1 MATWNTSDLAIFARS
16 IGDMSTIRDQ
26 LGQEH
31 TDMSNHRQSHTDREV
46 HVHPHASY
54 QQVHFLASANF
65 TRINAELVG
74 CGRSVAGVSPY
85 TAQEIQTCTPQI
97 VTMYVCIEALRTR
110 PGALSLRSAHLRSP
124 VSGFPVE
131 KRKASDHFSIV
142 YHDFNFQYCIS
153 YNFWLA
159 INLLGRLLGIKLI
172 LLLLIF
178 LHPHPHS

>member
-131 KRKASDHFSIV
+131 RKASDFTFRLFI
-142 YHDFNFQYCIS
+142 NFQYCIS